1 MTEIR
6 GIQPK
11 NCGNRRGR
19 LGVARPRC
27 DSGRV
32 PRIGVGGR
40 RGAGR
45 GQSSGWAWPGP
56 GVTVGVSPGS
66 DWAWPRRWAWPE
78 LRVGVARPRCD
89 SGRVPRIGL
98 GVAEALGVAGA
109 QVLISS
115 RRAQNVQRAVERLR
129 GRGLQ
134 VSGVTCHV
142 GRAEERERMVQA
154 ALDTFGA
161 IDILVSNAA
170 VNPHFGPA
178 LEADESTWDK
188 VFQVNVTAAAMLVR
202 LVVPHMEKR
211 GGGAIVLMS
220 SIAGYQPM
228 TGLGPY
234 SVSKAALLGLVAAL
248 SPELLPAASAVNGRR
263 RRARP
268 HRFSA
273 ALWEDEATRERALR
287 ELGVQRLGTPQEVA
301 QAVLFLVSPQ
311 ASYVAGHTLLVAGGA
326 RPRL

>member
-1 MTEIR
+1 MWRAPFPR
-6 GIQPK
+6 GLRAAP
-11 NCGNRRGR
+11 
-19 LGVARPRC
+19 
-27 DSGRV
+27 
-32 PRIGVGGR
+32 
-40 RGAGR
+40 GAAPP
-45 GQSSGWAWPGP
+45 SSGGAPRALEGKVAL
-56 GVTVGVSPGS
+56 VTAGTDG
-66 DWAWPRRWAWPE
+66 
-78 LRVGVARPRCD
+78 
-89 SGRVPRIGL
+89 IGL

-188 VFQVNVTAAAMLVR
+188 VFQVNVMAAAMLVR

-248 SPELLPAASAVNGRR
+248 SPELLPRGIRVNGVAPGLVRT
-263 RRARP
+263 
-268 HRFSA
+268 RFSA

-311 ASYVAGHTLLVAGGA
+311 ASYVAGHTLLVAGRG
-326 RPRL
+326 PRLSRPNPVYCKLA

>member
-1 MTEIR
+1 MWR
-6 GIQPK
+6 
-11 NCGNRRGR
+11 
-19 LGVARPRC
+19 A
-27 DSGRV
+27 
-32 PRIGVGGR
+32 GGFR
-40 RGAGR
+40 AVFGAAPL
-45 GQSSGWAWPGP
+45 SSGGSPRALEGKVAL
-56 GVTVGVSPGS
+56 VTAGTDG
-66 DWAWPRRWAWPE
+66 
-78 LRVGVARPRCD
+78 
-89 SGRVPRIGL
+89 IGL

-109 QVLISS
+109 RVLLSS

-142 GRAEERERMVQA
+142 ARAEDRERMVQA

-170 VNPHFGPA
+170 VNPHLGPA
-178 LEADESTWDK
+178 LEADERTWDK

-211 GGGAIVLMS
+211 GGGAIVVMS

-234 SVSKAALLGLVAAL
+234 SVSKTALLGLVAAL
-248 SPELLPAASAVNGRR
+248 SPELLPRGIRINGVAPGLIRT
-263 RRARP
+263 
-268 HRFSA
+268 RFSS
-273 ALWEDEATRERALR
+273 ALWEDEALREQALR
-287 ELGVQRLGTPQEVA
+287 ELGVDRLGTPQEVA

-311 ASYVAGHTLLVAGGA
+311 AAFVAGQTLLVAGGA